1 MQRVAVPKTLDA
13 PPRFL
18 WWDCD
23 QVFVFGS
30 GLVIGLAVSG
40 MALAIATAVFLT
52 WVWNRAKGGR
62 GVARALLDAAVAFA
76 RENGYK
82 IRPVC
87 PYAEKV
93 LNRDSSFSDVLFK

>member
-1 MQRVAVPKTLDA
+1 MQRIAVPNTLDA

-62 GVARALLDAAVAFA
+62 GVARAFA
-76 RENGYK
+76 LIYWYL
-82 IRPVC
+82 P
-87 PYAEKV
+87 A
-93 LNRDSSFSDVLFK
+93 DVFRRVPASARRHFLG